1 MDTVR
6 HLALGCCILST
17 VAGIIRAFWPENSFS
32 PVINAVLALYIV
44 SAGLQMIRG
53 TNWSELVKQLY
64 ELPGT
69 AQADT
74 QSYPEYGYAV
84 GMSASVQA
92 VRQVLENS
100 EIHAAVSLE
109 NNTCC
114 VRLFH
119 EEDLA
124 KAESV
129 LAASCGE
136 LPYEIE
142 VGGDTP

>member
-1 MDTVR
+1 
-6 HLALGCCILST
+6 
-17 VAGIIRAFWPENSFS
+17 
-32 PVINAVLALYIV
+32 
-44 SAGLQMIRG
+44 MIRG
-53 TNWSELVKQLY
+53 TNWSDLVRQLY

-69 AQADT
+69 VQADT
-74 QSYPEYGYAV
+74 QSYPDYGHAV

-92 VRQVLENS
+92 VRQVLKNS
-100 EIHAAVSLE
+100 EIRAAVSLE
-109 NNTCC
+109 NDTCL
-114 VRLFH
+114 VRLFR